1 MNKDY
6 ISFFDTTLRDG
17 EQMPN
22 ISMLTGDKIAIA
34 SMLLKLNVDLVE
46 VGFPASSEKDF
57 IASTKVAEF
66 FQNTRTTVVALARL
80 KIEDIDF
87 AYNAIKYANSARLH
101 LFMATSD
108 IHLKYKYG
116 MTRAE
121 MMTAVRE
128 KVAYAKTLCENIQFS
143 LEDAT
148 RTEID
153 FILEVADTAINS
165 GATTINIP
173 DTVGCVLPE
182 DYGKIIAAVK
192 REVGDRAVIA
202 AHCHNDLGLATA
214 NSLAAVVSGA
224 RQIECTITGVGERAG
239 NAALEEIVMA
249 MMSHPEKFP
258 FKTGI
263 KPEGFKAASE
273 LLSDITA
280 VPIAP
285 NKPIVGENVFA
296 HESGIHQDGVL
307 KNPKTYEFLDPKQVG
322 FEGSRLIFGTHSGK
336 NALKAFLKE
345 MKLSLSEEQIANIL
359 KRIKEVANKK
369 VGTISAKDLQTI
381 VIDEIKQVN
390 ERYKLD
396 YLLTNSGRNI
406 ISTATI
412 RLIDGDNEI
421 LRVGNGIGA
430 IDAAMQTIKAMVEVE
445 HTLLDF
451 KVHSVTGGTDALAEV
466 DVKMLRDADKKIF
479 TGRGISTDVIEA
491 SALAYLQAINKMT
504 DEEN

>member
-1 MNKDY
+1 MKKDY
-6 ISFFDTTLRDG
+6 VSFFDTTLRDG

-22 ISMLTGDKIAIA
+22 ISMLTGDKVAIA
-34 SMLLKLNVDLVE
+34 STLLKLNVDLVE

-57 IASTKVAEF
+57 LASAKVADF
-66 FQNTRTTVVALARL
+66 FKKTRTTVVALARL
-80 KIEDIDF
+80 KDEDILF
-87 AYNAIKYANSARLH
+87 AHNAIQNAENRRLH

-108 IHLKYKYG
+108 IHLKYKYEL
-116 MTRAE
+116 TRAE
-121 MMTAVRE
+121 MLKIVKE
-128 KVAYAKTLCENIQFS
+128 KVAYAKTLCEDIQFS

-148 RTEID
+148 RTDLD
-153 FILEVADTAINS
+153 FILEVANTAIQS

-173 DTVGCVLPE
+173 DTVGCILPE

-192 REVGDRAVIA
+192 YEIGDRAVIA

-214 NSLAAVVSGA
+214 NSLAAILSGA
-224 RQIECTITGVGERAG
+224 RQIECTINGVGERAG
-239 NAALEEIVMA
+239 NAAMEEIVMA
-249 MMSHPEKFP
+249 IMSHPENFP

-263 KPEGFKAASE
+263 HTEGFRAAAE
-273 LLSDITA
+273 LLADIIS

-285 NKPIVGENVFA
+285 NKPIVGDNVFA

-307 KNPKTYEFLDPKQVG
+307 KNPKTYEFLNPKQVG

-345 MKLSLSEEQIANIL
+345 MELSLSEEQLANIL

-369 VGTISAKDLQTI
+369 EGAISVKDLQTI

-412 RLIDGDNEI
+412 RLIDGSKEI
-421 LRVGNGIGA
+421 LRVGSGIGA
-430 IDAAMQTIKAMVEVE
+430 IDAAMQTIKAMVELE

-451 KVHSVTGGTDALAEV
+451 KVHSVTGGSDALAEV
-466 DVKMLRDADKKIF
+466 DVKMLRDMDKKIF
-479 TGRGISTDVIEA
+479 IGRGISTDVIEA

-504 DEEN
+504 DEVI